1 MIRPAPAAVSN
12 SSLTKTELRLVN
24 GKHAENGSEEL
35 DNGAV
40 QQRDRRNKP
49 DRQREDGQAIDVAGL
64 VSDKTPDV
72 AFHENWGS
80 PDWIKEPGRDDQA

>member
-1 MIRPAPAAVSN
+1 VD
-12 SSLTKTELRLVN
+12 

-49 DRQREDGQAIDVAGL
+49 DHGQAIDVARL
-64 VSDKTPDV
+64 VFDKTPDV
-72 AFHENWGS
+72 AFHENWAS
-80 PDWIKEPGRDDQA
+80 PHWIKSRAATARREG